1 MLKQINYSFM
11 IAAVMIVFS
20 SPAIAAQYLVVASG
34 GPGFSSPQEALE
46 VLEKGII
53 PTFDA
58 LLKLEADKKIVAGGL
73 PVGERS
79 FIFILEASS
88 NDEVDQLLRD
98 IPAWGVMEW
107 KVTPLQSIKGRAM
120 KERNVVQKLKNMIK

>member
-1 MLKQINYSFM
+1 M
-11 IAAVMIVFS
+11 IAAAMTVFS
-20 SPAIAAQYLVVASG
+20 SPAIAAQYLVVTSQ
-34 GPGFSSPQEALE
+34 GPGFLSPEEALE
-46 VLEKGII
+46 VLDKRII
-53 PTFDA
+53 PAFDA

-79 FIFILEASS
+79 LVFILEASS

-98 IPAWGVMEW
+98 IPIWGRVEW

-120 KERNVVQKLKNMIK
+120 MERNVVQKLKNMIK